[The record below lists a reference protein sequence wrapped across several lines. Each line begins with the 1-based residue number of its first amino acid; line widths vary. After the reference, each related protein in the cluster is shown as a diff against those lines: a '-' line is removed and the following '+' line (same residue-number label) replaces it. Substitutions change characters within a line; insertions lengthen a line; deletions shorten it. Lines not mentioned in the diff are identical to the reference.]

1 MVRVGPL
8 LQNVLHRIGGAA
20 RDLDEREMLA
30 VAAHVGGEAAEGRLP
45 LVVQFGTR
53 RPKRGETWQEYKARV
68 GKEIEP
74 MRELLTKGKGEPLIL
89 ANALA
94 ASIPAQQALALRD
107 NEGVSLIELDPVV
120 NPTLMDDAVIDVGLS
135 QFHNQTGR
143 LTGKGVRVAV
153 LDSGVD
159 TQHPYLAVAASVSTC
174 GEDVALPG
182 RHGTHC
188 AGSIASRDAVFGG
201 VAPDVDLLNVK
212 VLKRDGSGQYTQI
225 TKGVDAALD
234 LEADVLSLS
243 LGFNHLPAWSD
254 RGHGWACPDGR
265 CPLCTAVDN
274 AVSLGAIACVAAGN
288 EHSRAE
294 SLRRFGYGNT
304 FDTELGCPGQARG
317 AITVGALTKR
327 TFLPADFSSRGPT
340 SYGEAKP
347 DLSGPGV
354 NVMSTVPVPRRADGK
369 PDPAAQRV
377 DLFSRESGTS
387 MATPIVAGAVALLL
401 QHRREQGLPTTPAA
415 IKQLLLAQAATALAQ
430 PPNVV
435 GKGRIDLARYGVIV
449 PTT

>member
-1 MVRVGPL
+1 MRVGPL
-8 LQNVLHRIGGAA
+8 LQNVLRRIGGVERA
-20 RDLDEREMLA
+20 LDEREMLA

-53 RPKRGETWQEYKARV
+53 RPKQGETWLEFKARI
-68 GKEIEP
+68 GAEIEP
-74 MRELLTKGKGEPLIL
+74 MRELLTKGEGMPLIL
-89 ANALA
+89 ANSLA
-94 ASIPAQQALALRD
+94 ASVPAQQALALHNND
-107 NEGVSLIELDPVV
+107 DVGLIELDPVM
-120 NPTLMDDAVIDVGLS
+120 NPLLMDDAIIDVGLS
-135 QFHNQTGR
+135 QFQSQVGR
-143 LTGKGVRVAV
+143 LTGRGVRVAV

-159 TQHPYLAVAASVSTC
+159 TQHPYLAVAASVSVC

-188 AGSIASRDAVFGG
+188 AGSIASKDTVFGG

-212 VLKRDGSGQYTQI
+212 VLKRDGSGQYTQV
-225 TKGVDAALD
+225 TKGIDAALD
-234 LEADVLSLS
+234 LDADVLSLS

-254 RGHGWACPDGR
+254 RGHGWACADGR
-265 CPLCTAVDN
+265 CPLCTAIDN
-274 AVSLGAIACVAAGN
+274 AVALGVIACVAAGN

-304 FDTELGCPGQARG
+304 VDTELGCPGQSRG

-340 SYGEAKP
+340 AYGETKP
-347 DLSGPGV
+347 DLAGPGV
-354 NVMSTVPVPRRADGK
+354 NVMSTVPVPRLPDGR

-377 DLFSRESGTS
+377 DLFSRESGSS

-401 QHRREQGLPTTPAA
+401 EHCRERGDPTTPET
-415 IKQLLLAQAATALAQ
+415 IKKLLLAQSTSGLAQ

-435 GKGRIDLARYGVIV
+435 GEGRLDLARYGAIV